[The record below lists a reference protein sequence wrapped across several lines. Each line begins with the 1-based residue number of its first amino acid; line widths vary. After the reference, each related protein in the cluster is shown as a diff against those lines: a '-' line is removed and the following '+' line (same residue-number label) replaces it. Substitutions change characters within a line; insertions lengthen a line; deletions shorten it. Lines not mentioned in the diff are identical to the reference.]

1 MRRLK
6 GEQIQ
11 NVNSANPTPTKYH
24 RLLNL
29 LKNIEANRLA
39 ISRSRFGWPNVIK
52 GIPGSRYYQGWE
64 NELRKRAQEIIPQY
78 DRSLLPAVIQKPVNF
93 FPYRKYDFVGKDRT
107 TYDTNFAYR
116 QAQSTPTG
124 MDFFAPVTSEQA
136 AAFREEDADKKQRK
150 ENRYQYL
157 RRQVTRRKEI
167 FDQYK
172 WLKPIAKANPTIAKN
187 LPKIAKRLDSI
198 ASIPGME
205 KYVKNPMT
213 LAASALGAFVRGY
226 ASSLK
231 AMSAMNKRSI
241 LERFYGKPTSE
252 ATLFASG
259 MNYEDAIKSSGK
271 FAALSS
277 RLQRGIGTELFE
289 LAGIYGVP
297 ELAIWGDPL
306 VSIDEKKRVTQQAV
320 KRLPEGD
327 RINILSAYGIT
338 PEEYNAA
345 SLQGKSLK
353 DLTPAQKGDLY
364 AGIADKYM
372 KEAASRNWFSSLLY
386 TSGASDFIARDL
398 AKDEYGSLMQFLFG
412 GKTADEG
419 RYVLAKEAELT
430 LGTKTMRNAEL
441 AAQSLNDS
449 NIRAADADIAAM
461 TNYSMTE
468 RPVTVVIQGDIRTD
482 ADNGQRLFD
491 DIDKRYNLGSL
502 TEIAEPV
509 AKSFDSKIKR

>member
-1 MRRLK
+1 MKKDFYRDIVSQHK
-6 GEQIQ
+6 SAGTS
-11 NVNSANPTPTKYH
+11 NVRP
-24 RLLNL
+24 LNL
-29 LKNIEANRLA
+29 GFTDSIISYIGSRLA
-39 ISRSRFGWPNVIK
+39 YNLKHPKPPRIFHLPPHKYTFPQYNTPPQQSTVSNPVQRMARPSNLPPHKYTFPQYNTPPPNQ
-52 GIPGSRYYQGWE
+52 PPPPPSSDDSNNSQPEFPYASE
-64 NELRKRAQEIIPQY
+64 EERKR
-78 DRSLLPAVIQKPVNF
+78 
-93 FPYRKYDFVGKDRT
+93 
-107 TYDTNFAYR
+107 
-116 QAQSTPTG
+116 
-124 MDFFAPVTSEQA
+124 
-136 AAFREEDADKKQRK
+136 
-150 ENRYQYL
+150 NRYRYL
-157 RRQVTRRKEI
+157 RRQVARRREI
-167 FDQYK
+167 YDQYK

-198 ASIPGME
+198 ASIPGMV

-372 KEAASRNWFSSLLY
+372 KEVASRNWFSSLLY

-412 GKTADEG
+412 GTAADKW

-449 NIRAADADIAAM
+449 NIRTADADIAAM